1 MPADREASYEYTV
14 REEDVLERLDKFISN
29 LFDDHS
35 RTTIQKMI
43 DVGLVRVNGK
53 NTKSS
58 YVVKPGDFLEIDD
71 LPLNE
76 QDITPEDIPLDIVY
90 EDDSVMVV
98 NKPSGMVVHPAP
110 GNYSHTLVNA
120 LVYHIDNL
128 PVKDDRLRP
137 GIVHR
142 IDKDT
147 SGLIMV
153 AKTEKAQ
160 ILLQD
165 ELKRKQTKRE
175 YIALLDG
182 VILNETGTI
191 DAPIGRD
198 TKDRKKM
205 AVVKDG
211 KPAITHFEVLERF
224 FDKTLVSCRL
234 ETGRTHQIRVHMAY
248 IGFPLVGDY
257 VYNPKVKK
265 NDFGQYLH
273 AKTIGFTHPETGK
286 WMEFSTEL
294 PDTFQEELDKLRE
307 EDTYA
312 SAFPA

>member
-1 MPADREASYEYTV
+1 MPADREATYEYTV
-14 REEDVLERLDKFISN
+14 REDDVLERLDKFISN

-43 DVGLVRVNGK
+43 DAGLVRVNGK
-53 NTKSS
+53 NAKSS
-58 YVVKPGDFLEIDD
+58 HVVKPGDFLEIDD

-147 SGLIMV
+147 SGLLMV

-165 ELKRKQTKRE
+165 ELKRKHTKRE

-211 KPAITHFEVLERF
+211 
-224 FDKTLVSCRL
+224 
-234 ETGRTHQIRVHMAY
+234 
-248 IGFPLVGDY
+248 
-257 VYNPKVKK
+257 
-265 NDFGQYLH
+265 
-273 AKTIGFTHPETGK
+273 
-286 WMEFSTEL
+286 
-294 PDTFQEELDKLRE
+294 
-307 EDTYA
+307 
-312 SAFPA
+312 